1 MSGATRIKP
10 RFLTLTSV
18 HTFRSI
24 SIVIY
29 ILRYALVALYT
40 FLWGSLGI
48 VLFVFDRSGR
58 AAPWVVSNWT
68 SWILRGCSVKV
79 IAEGVEAARAAEP
92 CVIMS
97 NHQSVF
103 DIAALATTLPVQWK
117 FVAKRE
123 LIWIPFFGWALGMAD
138 QIIIDRRDTERSVAS
153 LARAA
158 KRVRAGANVI
168 IFPEGT
174 RSAGAEIGPF
184 KSGGFLL
191 AIQAGVPI
199 LPVSISGSRRITPR
213 NSLRIESGE
222 IFMRYGKPI
231 ATAGLT
237 ADDREELKQRV
248 REAIEAGLDPARQ
261 G

>member
-1 MSGATRIKP
+1 
-10 RFLTLTSV
+10 
-18 HTFRSI
+18 
-24 SIVIY
+24 
-29 ILRYALVALYT
+29 
-40 FLWGSLGI
+40 
-48 VLFVFDRSGR
+48 
-58 AAPWVVSNWT
+58 
-68 SWILRGCSVKV
+68 
-79 IAEGVEAARAAEP
+79 
-92 CVIMS
+92 
-97 NHQSVF
+97 
-103 DIAALATTLPVQWK
+103 
-117 FVAKRE
+117 
-123 LIWIPFFGWALGMAD
+123 MAD